1 MKKDKKTIANI
12 TMNLAQKLK
21 QIDAS
26 WLDHSYAYTVAY
38 KGGVDS
44 PYTLLLHSTVYMIE
58 EVEKYY
64 RNIFQNKLFGEEKKG
79 SLEIRYWT
87 INLWTSPKQNNKRII
102 NKITSV
108 Y

>member
-26 WLDHSYAYTVAY
+26 LLDHSYAYTVAY

-44 PYTLLLHSTVYMIE
+44 PPNWNYRFKKKKKNNFLEETVDFISRVDFSYPPP
-58 EVEKYY
+58 
-64 RNIFQNKLFGEEKKG
+64 KK
-79 SLEIRYWT
+79 S
-87 INLWTSPKQNNKRII
+87 
-102 NKITSV
+102 
-108 Y
+108 